1 MSGFYLHNLLRIAI
15 VLVTAFAWFKGGP
28 AERIGAT
35 VNLVGSLAV
44 MFLVRAMQQE
54 QIGLVLLGLDGAL
67 GLVFLAL
74 AVRYTSLWLGG
85 AMLLQAAQF
94 SLHAYYLVLDR
105 HVDLLPID
113 GSICFLSELEHEVL
127 TAHRER
133 YSIAAWLRRRV

>member
-94 SLHAYYLVLDR
+94 SLHAYYLVLER
-105 HVDLLPID
+105 HVDLLFAVVNNVVSW
-113 GSICFLSELEHEVL
+113 GVL
-127 TAHRER
+127 LAILIGTLVTWRGLGKRE
-133 YSIAAWLRRRV
+133 I